1 MPYRIK
7 DVRLKSEHYNNILN
21 GDVEEYQNEI
31 DDLKAKLNVS
41 GSVVDSKQ
49 PLRDEQGRLVSF
61 ESSIDGISLEEDN
74 QQVRLENKQQFFV
87 GDIDNSFTH
96 YFTDSDIEDDDE
108 DDDTNTTEDTVLFQM
123 TNRDF
128 LIQFINEYFQE
139 ENTPD
144 MSTDLLHERLRKF
157 FKQEGTAGGD
167 NPDGWVSFIQANDPK
182 EERPV
187 KKFTLKGKKKGKWY
201 KKKKRSDRH
210 NYSSLKKDIG
220 TFRYDDV
227 INEQLYFTRRGQ
239 EIWLKLD
246 LPYVRDDD
254 N

>member
-96 YFTDSDIEDDDE
+96 Y
-108 DDDTNTTEDTVLFQM
+108 L
-123 TNRDF
+123 
-128 LIQFINEYFQE
+128 LIQTLRMMMKMMIQILPKIQFYF
-139 ENTPD
+139 
-144 MSTDLLHERLRKF
+144 K
-157 FKQEGTAGGD
+157 
-167 NPDGWVSFIQANDPK
+167 
-182 EERPV
+182 
-187 KKFTLKGKKKGKWY
+187 
-201 KKKKRSDRH
+201 
-210 NYSSLKKDIG
+210 
-220 TFRYDDV
+220 
-227 INEQLYFTRRGQ
+227 
-239 EIWLKLD
+239 
-246 LPYVRDDD
+246 
-254 N
+254 